1 MLSDLI
7 KPRVCELGKI
17 KIGGLGEERQKS
29 SGSGTYRMPEKHDCF
44 TVTTLHRDAK
54 GDLIPDAELM
64 ASLKDMADP
73 DGKLRQLP
81 ISLLSNDLEDVMQ
94 AAYVWYQG
102 KRLAGRGDGKT
113 LTKFFDLGRQQWLA
127 TPDVRP
133 WKPEYAD
140 LTGPDGKKLFKLHV
154 TLNCVIAAPSARW
167 GGVYKFRST
176 SQITAEGLYG
186 SFTQL
191 RLLTGGQLRGLPLRL
206 VVRPI
211 QVSPEGK
218 PITVYVVHAELR
230 GPDLQA
236 IQTLALER
244 AKHEID
250 NAKQLGELQQ
260 QYRAL
265 LAAPGDRE
273 TEEEQAEVAAE
284 FHPEPADGEPFG
296 HGPNEEGRQRDA
308 ERKAEE
314 KPAGPSGGQHATPL
328 PTPEQF
334 EANFIDGLGVIET
347 EAGLDRL
354 VGDVREAFGKGHIK
368 APHRDRIAAKVKAR
382 RAEIKAATAT
392 TTSAPTESPA
402 DSPAVE
408 SKS

>member
-17 KIGGLGEERQKS
+17 KIGGLGEERAKS

-113 LTKFFDLGRQQWLA
+113 LTKFFDLGRQQWLP

-273 TEEEQAEVAAE
+273 SEEEQAEVAAE
-284 FHPEPADGEPFG
+284 FHPDQPVAD
-296 HGPNEEGRQRDA
+296 A
-308 ERKAEE
+308 AAT
-314 KPAGPSGGQHATPL
+314 PAGASPATPTGGQHTSP
-328 PTPEQF
+328 PTSPASFDDRVDAASDEP
-334 EANFIDGLGVIET
+334 T
-347 EAGLDRL
+347 LDAIVADMRAAFDAKKLDHVGRVRL
-354 VGDVREAFGKGHIK
+354 
-368 APHRDRIAAKVKAR
+368 AAKVKAR
-382 RAEIKAATAT
+382 REAVKAAATAAEMTADRAAATEPAT
-392 TTSAPTESPA
+392 TNP
-402 DSPAVE
+402 
-408 SKS
+408 KS